1 MLGKTTITN
10 WTRPK
15 LDVACVIDL
24 HQSHLHPEREKLFE
38 DIKLVCA
45 SIPDAVVHHIQFE
58 KLDFGETN
66 VLDKFYSADVAII
79 DLSEQAQ
86 LRTLVYH
93 LGVRESFGMYQNIL
107 VIHDTDKEAT
117 MALKLSCSNYNFVS
131 YHVAT
136 DNTLV
141 VSEPTAIIND
151 NMRIS
156 LASKLKHLMKD
167 LEVQSKVWNTF
178 I

>member
-24 HQSHLHPEREKLFE
+24 HQSQRHPEREKLFE
-38 DIKLVCA
+38 DIKVVCA

-107 VIHDTDKEAT
+107 LVHDTDKEAT
-117 MALKLSCSNYNFVS
+117 MALKLNFNSNYYFVS
-131 YHVAT
+131 YNVAT

-156 LASKLKHLMKD
+156 LVSKLKLLMKD
-167 LEVQSKVWNTF
+167 LEVQSKVLN
-178 I
+178 II